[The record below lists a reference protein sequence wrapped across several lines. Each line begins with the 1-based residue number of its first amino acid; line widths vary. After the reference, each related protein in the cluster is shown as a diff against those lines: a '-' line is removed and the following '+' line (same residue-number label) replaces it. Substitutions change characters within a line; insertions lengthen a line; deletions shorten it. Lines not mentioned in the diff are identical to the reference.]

1 MKGVY
6 AAKAASRVEAAI
18 QKRRAAEP
26 SATTAAEAGEGDDA
40 MDLLPSPVDDQQEK
54 ELEVEGEAEG
64 QGKEEEET
72 RRGRRS
78 GRRRRRRRRT
88 SIYVCM
94 CAEKEE
100 ENGEE
105 PRRRPANTLPHSL
118 LLQDDEDGDSNRA
131 ESGRQMLP
139 FFYSLSS
146 LFINPIYIILP
157 YIIHIILFF
166 RNSVGC

>member
-78 GRRRRRRRRT
+78 GRRRRRRRRRF
-88 SIYVCM
+88 
-94 CAEKEE
+94 
-100 ENGEE
+100 
-105 PRRRPANTLPHSL
+105 RR
-118 LLQDDEDGDSNRA
+118 G
-131 ESGRQMLP
+131 
-139 FFYSLSS
+139 
-146 LFINPIYIILP
+146 
-157 YIIHIILFF
+157 
-166 RNSVGC
+166 